1 MPAEKLDSVLVSV
14 VRRSDGL
21 FAYLVGRSE
30 SFSPPSIH
38 PRDVGVDLGPA
49 DPYVER
55 LVPLRDVPQA
65 RVHPLRSVLEAW
77 EALGRVGR
85 LDATVLE
92 RVRTVL
98 DHTVLDGTADDADV
112 PPLAFEPEPRPFRP
126 TAANPRAYKGTKDR
140 PPKVRRPRPLD
151 LRPHLARPRDV
162 GVLLRELGAK
172 DPPSPPAVPAHF
184 LRGFF
189 PSLRAAPKGH
199 LGRWLALYRG
209 LDLDAQ
215 GPLRRALS
223 RLAVLGPPALPW
235 AELLLEMPP
244 ERRMGFVDLV
254 LETGVAT
261 EACPKPVIRRAGEL
275 SSDLVFRQWTHAL
288 LQTLKT
294 GGDVP
299 YLLTGFELA
308 QEYDDRH
315 EFEPVGQSG
324 FAPLEGIRA
333 AVDHTCSEYLALK
346 LWKACGA
353 FDLARLIR
361 SSEWRQLPP
370 STARRFLDLVTGLMY
385 EDELSPD
392 ERSAKAATLEG
403 MAESIVQRLL
413 AMEERYQ
420 GKALAFLHELAWFW
434 DRPDLLAG
442 YLSDGLDL
450 LDRICRPHFG
460 PEGHAEHV
468 LVVLT
473 NFDESDWQRLRKAPD
488 DVLRRIEAACRRRN
502 DAELIAAGLHPL
514 SRAASELTAT
524 GILRETSAV
533 LRTAKV
539 LGGLGRSLR
548 KEVRSKWLAHPL
560 LQVGVEGLST
570 KELVGLLVE
579 EVPVSRKLKG
589 YAKGE
594 VQLTPAQVERGWREL
609 LTALPTARWT
619 LLRRLAVDRL
629 ASTLGPKD
637 RGPNVLHAI
646 RLYGNIDEN
655 RRALRR
661 FLQAHFKGDREYLR
675 RHPLNGAWLKAL
687 KRLDGR
693 AWLEGMRLE
702 GRLRDG
708 RPLTLQVELDPIEAL
723 RLGTVVGSC
732 TGLGGRFAFSAAA
745 VVLDLN
751 KHVVYARTAQGSV
764 LARQLIGVSEDERLV
779 CFEVYPTTASPE
791 LKRLFR
797 DFDVAFAARLGV
809 ELHRPSSDDHAKV
822 ERLLSRDWWDDGAW
836 DPEADE
842 GQDTP

>member
-1 MPAEKLDSVLVSV
+1 MPAEKLDSVMVSV

-21 FAYLVGRSE
+21 FACLVGRSE
-30 SFSPPSIH
+30 SFSPPSIP
-38 PRDVGVDLGPA
+38 PRDVGVDLGPV
-49 DPYVER
+49 DPYVDR

-65 RVHPLRSVLEAW
+65 RVQPLRSVLEAW
-77 EALGRVGR
+77 EALGRVER

-112 PPLAFEPEPRPFRP
+112 PPLVFEPEPRPFRP

-172 DPPSPPAVPAHF
+172 DPPSPPGFSPHF

-189 PSLRAAPKGH
+189 PSLRAAPKGQ

-215 GPLRRALS
+215 APLRRALS
-223 RLAVLGPPALPW
+223 RLAVLGPSVLPW
-235 AELLLEMPP
+235 AELIVEMPP
-244 ERRMGFVDLV
+244 ERRTGFVELV

-261 EACPKPVIRRAGEL
+261 GPCPKPAIRRAGEL
-275 SSDLVFRQWTHAL
+275 SSDRVYRQWTHAL
-288 LQTLKT
+288 LQTLKA

-315 EFEPVGQSG
+315 AFEPVGPSG

-333 AVDHTCSEYLALK
+333 AVDHTTSEYLALP
-346 LWKACGA
+346 LWRACGA
-353 FDLARLIR
+353 FNIGRLIR
-361 SSEWRQLPP
+361 GSEWHHLPP
-370 STARRFLDLVTGLMY
+370 STARRFLDLVISPLY
-385 EDELSPD
+385 EDELTPD
-392 ERSAKAATLEG
+392 ERSAKAAALEE
-403 MAESIVQRLL
+403 MSESIIRLLL

-420 GKALAFLHELAWFW
+420 RKALAFLTEFAWFW
-434 DRPDLLAG
+434 DRRADLLPG
-442 YLSDGLDL
+442 YFSEAFDL
-450 LDRICRPHFG
+450 LERICRPPFE

-473 NFDESDWQRLRKAPD
+473 NFDESDWQRLRKAPE

-502 DAELIAAGLHPL
+502 DVELIAAGLHAL
-514 SRAASELTAT
+514 SRAASALTAT
-524 GILRETSAV
+524 GLLRETSAV

-539 LGGLGRSLR
+539 LGGLGRTLR
-548 KEVRSKWLAHPL
+548 KEVRSRWLAHPL
-560 LQVGVEGLST
+560 LQDGLWRLST
-570 KELVGLLVE
+570 KELVGLLAE
-579 EVPVSRKLKG
+579 EVPVSRKLKR

-594 VQLTPAQVERGWREL
+594 VELTSAQVERGWREL
-609 LTALPTARWT
+609 LSAAPAAQWT

-629 ASTLGPKD
+629 ASALGPKD

-661 FLQAHFKGDREYLR
+661 FLQAHFKGDRDYLR
-675 RHPLNGAWLKAL
+675 RHPLNAAWLKGL

-693 AWLEGMRLE
+693 VWLEGMRLE

-708 RPLTLQVELDPIEAL
+708 RPVTLQVELDPIEAL

-732 TGLGGRFAFSAAA
+732 TGLGGKLAFSAAA

-764 LARQLIGVSEDERLV
+764 LARQLVGISEDERLV
-779 CFEVYPTTASPE
+779 CFEVYPTTASPD

-797 DFDVAFAARLGV
+797 DFDVGFATRLAV
-809 ELHRPSSDDHAKV
+809 EIHRPSRDDAKV
-822 ERLLSRDWWDDGAW
+822 ECLLSRDWWDDGAW

-842 GQDTP
+842 GQDST